1 MLQRYFEAANRFI
14 DEHKFSGVAVALLFY
29 LLVAAFCFTRAYEM
43 FELKLYDLRFALR
56 PSIKEWDRLYFL
68 DIDENSLTTV
78 GQYPWPRGTYARGL
92 ETLREVGAHQAS
104 FDIMFP
110 DASPRIVNPVEF
122 ESLYRKAAGGQR
134 IGAGEVEAAGIDND
148 LLFARGVGEAG
159 NVVMAYT
166 FSDEPLAY
174 DVIERQKSPAFIKA
188 RERFIRRAS
197 IPVPPDKEK
206 SLAYLDDK
214 SVKSISYPIS
224 ELMNAGHAF
233 GFVNRYTDIDGVTRK
248 VQLVQVYEGRIWF
261 NLALVMLIDACG
273 VPLGNVEVIP
283 GRSILIRDAVNP
295 LTLKKGSISIPI
307 DRDGMMYVTWA
318 GSGQGKGGI
327 REKTFHLVP
336 FYAVIEYP
344 GKRDLAHEIFDDE
357 DRIKLETLADL
368 RQRLDDFNAELPHAK
383 GEMKKTISA
392 GIAELREKIEKA
404 ENNPVLG
411 ELEPQIAVARS
422 EYAAAKDQ
430 SGRASAWRRIE
441 GLKKQIQR
449 TRHEYLGNYRREVA
463 KAEEELR
470 AGDNPELRSTID
482 KLRYV
487 ADTLELVIRVEEM
500 ADSLALVGLTATG
513 TQDIGAIPLHNEY
526 ARVGTY
532 HNTINTIVQRQFIK
546 RINWPVNLIIMLI
559 VALAMGYTIQRLNA
573 KRSLVTMVAALL
585 LLTVTVMGFFALFN
599 LWLQQLGILLA
610 SFLPS
615 LAIVAIKFIK
625 EESQKKFIK
634 SAFSYYLSP
643 SVIDEIIKDPE
654 SLELGGEDREIT
666 IFFSDIAS
674 FSTISEKLT
683 PQDLVRRLNE
693 YLTEMTNIILGYN
706 GTVDKYIGDAI
717 MAFYGAPIVMKDH
730 HLKACM
736 ACIDMKRRLRE
747 LQEEWRNKGMEPLSA
762 RSGIHSGRATVGNM
776 GSSTRMD
783 YTAMGDAVNL
793 ASRLE
798 GANKYYSTSAM
809 ISGAT
814 YEGARDHVEVR
825 KLDMIRVVGKTE
837 AVPIYELL
845 GKKGELP
852 DRVYEMLEKY
862 NLAMDQFSGRDWK
875 GARHLFR
882 QALKVLPDDGPSE
895 MYVKRCDTFIK
906 SPPSKGWDGV
916 FAMKGK

>member
-14 DEHKFSGVAVALLFY
+14 DEHKFSGIAVALVFY
-29 LLVAAFCFTRAYEM
+29 LLAAAFCFTRAYEM

-92 ETLREVGAHQAS
+92 ETLRGVGAFQAS

-110 DASPRIVNPVEF
+110 DSSPRIVNQDEF
-122 ESLYRKAAGGQR
+122 NSLYRKAAGGQR
-134 IGAGEVEAAGIDND
+134 IAPGEIEAAGIDND
-148 LLFARGVGEAG
+148 MLFARGVGDAG
-159 NVVMAYT
+159 NVIMAYT

-188 RERFIRRAS
+188 RERFLRRSS
-197 IPVPPDKEK
+197 IPVPPEKKK
-206 SLAYLDDK
+206 SLVSLDDR
-214 SVKSISYPIS
+214 SVKSISYPIP
-224 ELMNAGHAF
+224 ELMNAGHVF

-248 VQLVQVYEGRIWF
+248 VQLVQVYDGRIWF

-273 VPLGNVEVIP
+273 VSLDNVEVIP
-283 GRSILIRDAVNP
+283 GRSIIIKDAINP
-295 LTLKKGSISIPI
+295 LTMKRQNISIPI

-344 GKRDLAHEIFDDE
+344 GKRDLAHEYFADE
-357 DRIKLETLADL
+357 DRIKLDTLADL
-368 RQRLDDFNAELPHAK
+368 RERLEDFTAELHHAQ
-383 GEMKKTISA
+383 GEMKKTITA
-392 GIAELREKIEKA
+392 GIAELKEKIEKA
-404 ENNPVLG
+404 EKNPVL
-411 ELEPQIAVARS
+411 EDLEPKLAEAR
-422 EYAAAKDQ
+422 EDLRAAKD
-430 SGRASAWRRIE
+430 ASQKAAAWQRIKE
-441 GLKKQIQR
+441 LKKQIQG
-449 TRHEYLGNYRREVA
+449 TRHEYLGNYREEVA
-463 KAEEELR
+463 KAEEELK
-470 AGDNPELRSTID
+470 AGDNAELRSTID

-532 HNTINTIVQRQFIK
+532 HNTINTIIQRQFIK
-546 RINWPVNLIIMLI
+546 RINWPLNLVIMLL

-573 KRSLVTMVAALL
+573 KRSLITMVSTLVALNFIVMAA
-585 LLTVTVMGFFALFN
+585 FALFN
-599 LWLQQLGILLA
+599 LWFQQLGIVLA

-615 LAIVAIKFIK
+615 LAIVAIKFMK

-634 SAFSYYLSP
+634 SAFSYYLAP

-693 YLTEMTNIILGYN
+693 YLTEMTDIILRYS
-706 GTVDKYIGDAI
+706 GTVDKFIGDAI
-717 MAFYGAPIVMKDH
+717 MAFYGAPIAMQDH
-730 HLKACM
+730 QLKACM
-736 ACIDMKRRLRE
+736 AAIEMKKRLRE
-747 LQEEWRNKGMEPLSA
+747 LQEEWRNRGMEPLFA
-762 RSGIHSGRATVGNM
+762 RAGIHSGRATVGNM

-798 GANKYYSTSAM
+798 GANKYYSTHAM

-814 YEGARDHVEVR
+814 YEGARDYVEVR

-862 NLAMDQFSGRDWK
+862 NQAMDHFSGRDWK
-875 GARHLFR
+875 GARQLFR
-882 QALKVLPDDGPSE
+882 QALKVLSDDGPSE
-895 MYVKRCDTFIK
+895 MYVKRCETFIK